1 MADLMEAGPVSDT
14 AGIREAVC
22 IHTRKIFD
30 SCRDKD
36 CVEDLRFYP
45 MAGTQSIID
54 RAISLKAGT
63 AELLY
68 VYIDV
73 EPVSFK
79 RGFFTVDVRYF
90 YKVTADAFVGASRPM
105 TICGLAV
112 FDKRA
117 LLFGSEGSAKVFS
130 SNMTASDLDV
140 QSLPGTNLPIAVVEA
155 VDPLILGIK
164 MVDRCD
170 RGCERCCESL
180 EIPPCIT
187 GCFPEGLDTSGEGR
201 RVYVTLGQFSIIRLE
216 RDTQL
221 LMPAYDYCMPEK
233 ECTCGSCED
242 DPCEIFRHVQFPV
255 DEFFPPNGAVGGC
268 GCGCERPDRDC
279 GHGDRPDRCPPS
291 GGKGCRG

>member
-1 MADLMEAGPVSDT
+1 MAEIVEPGAVCDA

-45 MAGTQSIID
+45 IAGAQTTID
-54 RAISLKAGT
+54 RAISLKAGR

-73 EPVSFK
+73 EPVSFN

-90 YKVTADAFVGASRPM
+90 YKITVDAFVGASRPV
-105 TICGLAV
+105 TIQGLSV

-117 LLFGSEGSAKVFS
+117 ILFGSEGSARVFS
-130 SNMTASDLDV
+130 SGMNGGGLDLQGV
-140 QSLPGTNLPIAVVEA
+140 PGTNLPVAVVEA

-164 MVDRCD
+164 LVDRCD
-170 RGCERCCESL
+170 NTCGCAGDGP
-180 EIPPCIT
+180 EIPPVIVS
-187 GCFPEGLDTSGEGR
+187 CFPEGLDTGCDGR

-216 RDTQL
+216 RDSQL
-221 LMPAYDYCMPEK
+221 LIPAYDYCVPQK
-233 ECTCGSCED
+233 ECPGCGDE
-242 DPCEIFRHVQFPV
+242 DPCDLFRRVQFPLE
-255 DEFFPPNGAVGGC
+255 EFFPPNTTRQPEGYQETKNCAASC
-268 GCGCERPDRDC
+268 
-279 GHGDRPDRCPPS
+279 
-291 GGKGCRG
+291 